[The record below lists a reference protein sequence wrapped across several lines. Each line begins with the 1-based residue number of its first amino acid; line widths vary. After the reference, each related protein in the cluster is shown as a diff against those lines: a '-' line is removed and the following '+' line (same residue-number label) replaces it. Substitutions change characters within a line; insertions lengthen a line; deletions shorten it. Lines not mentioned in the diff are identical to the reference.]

1 MIPLSALPAVNAS
14 LNATCALL
22 LLTAYVFIRQR
33 RITAHRNT
41 MLAAAT
47 VAALFL
53 TSYLIYHSQVGATP
67 FPGSGPVRWL
77 YFSVLISHT
86 LLAVANV
93 PLVAT
98 TLYRGLSKRYRRHRR
113 IARWTLPIWLYI
125 SLTGV
130 VIYLM
135 LYRMD
140 YA

>member
-33 RITAHRNT
+33 RVRAHRNT

-47 VAALFL
+47 VAAVFL
-53 TSYLIYHSQVGATP
+53 TSYLIYHYHVGATP
-67 FPGSGPVRWL
+67 FPGSGPVRSL
-77 YFSVLISHT
+77 YFIILISHT
-86 LLAVANV
+86 VLAVANV
-93 PLVAT
+93 PLVVT
-98 TLYRGLSKRYRRHRR
+98 TLYRGLSKRYRSHRR

-125 SLTGV
+125 SVTGV

-135 LYRMD
+135 LYQVD